1 MNKNLKESIAITKE
15 ILNESEKILNQ
26 VSIQTRDYRE
36 KRMSIFAIAKI
47 LTSVYV
53 KGDVE

>member
-1 MNKNLKESIAITKE
+1 MNENLKESIAITKE

-47 LTSVYV
+47 LTSVYI

>member
-1 MNKNLKESIAITKE
+1 MNENLKESIAITKE

>member
-1 MNKNLKESIAITKE
+1 MNENLKESIAITKQ
-15 ILNESEKILNQ
+15 ILKESNKIVDEQ
-26 VSIQTRDYRE
+26 IKVKSQTE
-36 KRMSIFAIAKI
+36 QRMSIFAVAKI